1 MIAIAQARRSLR
13 LTLVTETFSPE
24 VNGVARTLHR
34 WVEGFRAR
42 GHHVQVIR
50 PRQHSE
56 GPLPERVLGLPLPLY
71 PQMRF
76 GVASPLRLR
85 KILERSSPDLVHV
98 ATEGPLGLAALMA
111 AAALGLPVAS
121 SFHTNYDHYLN
132 HYCLGCLE
140 MPLLAYLRWFHNQTA
155 VTLAP
160 SRATQQRLRADGVR
174 RVEIWSR
181 GVDGRTFHPRHRDRT
196 FRASLGLG
204 PNDPLLL
211 YVGRLAA
218 EKNLPALLG
227 AFTRLRQ
234 RLPALLGE
242 RVKLAVVGDG
252 PLFDSLRSLQS
263 PALLFPGAQHG
274 AALSRWYASA
284 DIFAFPSQSETFGN
298 VVLEAQASG
307 LPVAGYDCQGVNE
320 RVTHGEDGLLTPTAG
335 DLADNLELLCRDSML
350 RECLAAAARRA
361 AERQDWKPILDGLE
375 QRYFQLARKW
385 PPFSDDSPPR
395 RPAANCGRLAA
406 PTRAAALS

>member
-234 RLPALLGE
+234 RCTFCAPLG
-242 RVKLAVVGDG
+242 AV
-252 PLFDSLRSLQS
+252 SMWES
-263 PALLFPGAQHG
+263 
-274 AALSRWYASA
+274 SA
-284 DIFAFPSQSETFGN
+284 
-298 VVLEAQASG
+298 
-307 LPVAGYDCQGVNE
+307 
-320 RVTHGEDGLLTPTAG
+320 
-335 DLADNLELLCRDSML
+335 
-350 RECLAAAARRA
+350 
-361 AERQDWKPILDGLE
+361 
-375 QRYFQLARKW
+375 
-385 PPFSDDSPPR
+385 
-395 RPAANCGRLAA
+395 
-406 PTRAAALS
+406 